1 VQANDI
7 NIMIFWVCVAIG
19 SIVYAAL
26 IVSLVIYRKSN
37 KKEFSFHKHTA
48 TEIAWTVIPLL
59 IIIAMTIP
67 AAKLLTRIYNGE
79 NNAEGM
85 LEITSQQVRQLLVA
99 ADVKNIEETELN
111 DLV

>member
-1 VQANDI
+1 MQANDI

-26 IVSLVIYRKSN
+26 IVSLVIYRKST

-67 AAKLLTRIYNGE
+67 AAKLLTRLYNGE
-79 NNAEGM
+79 NNETGM
-85 LEITSQQVRQLLVA
+85 LEITRQQARQLVVQIHENGFA
-99 ADVKNIEETELN
+99 ETELKE
-111 DLV
+111 LV